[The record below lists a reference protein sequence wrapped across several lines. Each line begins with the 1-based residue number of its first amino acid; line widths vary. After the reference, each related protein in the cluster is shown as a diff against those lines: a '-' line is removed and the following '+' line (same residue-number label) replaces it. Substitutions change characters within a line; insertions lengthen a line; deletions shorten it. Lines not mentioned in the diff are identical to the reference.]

1 MRRMSWLL
9 ACWAGLGVVAPAM
22 AEESKSKSGAA
33 PALSAYLPP
42 PESRGGWRS
51 LLPERGRARRRR
63 RSRRSARLAGVD
75 WDRLR
80 KAWEHNASAP
90 GATGLI
96 VIRRGHVVGEWYR
109 GGDRD
114 DRLQHLLQ
122 QQVVH

>member
-33 PALSAYLPP
+33 PALSAYFPP

-51 LLPERGRARRRR
+51 LLPEQGEPGADQKSKIREA
-63 RSRRSARLAGVD
+63 AGVD

-80 KAWEHNASAP
+80 EAWEHNA
-90 GATGLI
+90 
-96 VIRRGHVVGEWYR
+96 
-109 GGDRD
+109 
-114 DRLQHLLQ
+114 
-122 QQVVH
+122 